1 MVSFRL
7 ISLFGDD
14 RQLASSNQSGHIY
27 RVTTHVIPLLP
38 HIDLCILTAMLNE
51 KEGSIALPITS
62 TPPTP
67 KSLPWGKRIVAGVGL
82 SAILYL
88 SLSAF
93 DGPVPWSTDSLVDP
107 DAFAS
112 TGCHQAE
119 PLLPHFDTSTAVSGK
134 EGRIRDWLSGAV
146 KIPTEMYDVM
156 GPIGEDKRWDIFYNF
171 SDCKY
176 TLP

>member
-1 MVSFRL
+1 
-7 ISLFGDD
+7 
-14 RQLASSNQSGHIY
+14 
-27 RVTTHVIPLLP
+27 VIPLLP
-38 HIDLCILTAMLNE
+38 YEYLCIHTAMSRE
-51 KEGSIALPITS
+51 KEGGIALPITN
-62 TPPTP
+62 THAPPAP

-88 SLSAF
+88 LFSAF
-93 DGPVPWSTDSLVDP
+93 DGPVPWSTDALTDGET
-107 DAFAS
+107 FAS

-119 PLLPHFDTSTAVSGK
+119 PLLPHFDTSAAVSGK

-146 KIPTEMYDVM
+146 KIPTEMFDVM